1 MIFKNWKENKE
12 LQLKHYEKVEL
23 ILNNIYKQ
31 LVQIKNNTIK
41 TERRIL
47 RWREVYILKTED
59 FIIN

>member
-47 RWREVYILKTED
+47 R
-59 FIIN
+59 